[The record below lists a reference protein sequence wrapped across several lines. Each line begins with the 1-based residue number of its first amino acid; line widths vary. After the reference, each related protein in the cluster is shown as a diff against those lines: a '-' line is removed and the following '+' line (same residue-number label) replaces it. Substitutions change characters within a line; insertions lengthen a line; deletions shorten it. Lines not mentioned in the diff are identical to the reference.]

1 MSNNIIDFKEI
12 IFTKIA
18 QWRYFTGLDF
28 HVLATLFFRGWAVF
42 AGGATILLLPLWLSP
57 IEQGY
62 YFTFSSI
69 LALQVF
75 FELGLNQIIMQLVS
89 HEVAHLHE
97 TADGT
102 FRGEASRLD
111 RLSSLAIL
119 IQRWYR
125 IIALFF
131 ALIGG
136 AVGIIFFKQKNIEQI
151 SFLLEI
157 WIILIGATAINLWL
171 SPKLSVMEGCGKVG
185 QVARLRLIQSI
196 LGYSCFWI
204 MLLSGS
210 GLFAS
215 IAIPIIGAACTT
227 YWLKLNGYILKW
239 LPSRVIDIKNE
250 LRWRN
255 DIFPLQWRIA
265 LSWASGYLIFNLFI
279 PVVFS
284 RYGAIEAGRLGMA
297 LTVFSSI
304 STIGM
309 SWVNAKAP
317 NFTMYISRGERK
329 KLNTVF
335 QAVFFRSV
343 LATALLS
350 LGIVVLGWY
359 LNYLEILL
367 MMRISSPKILMIL
380 AGVTIANSMVF
391 SMAIYMRA
399 HREEPMLIQS
409 IIVGLIIGFGVYFI
423 SIIGI
428 FEMMF
433 FYMIVSIAIS
443 FPWTAWIFLKYFK
456 RQ

>member
-1 MSNNIIDFKEI
+1 MNIK
-12 IFTKIA
+12 
-18 QWRYFTGLDF
+18 
-28 HVLATLFFRGWAVF
+28 RGDIYYAD
-42 AGGATILLLPLWLSP
+42 LSP
-57 IEQGY
+57 VVGSEQGGIRPVLIVQNDVGNKY
-62 YFTFSSI
+62 SPTVIAAAITSQKYKTKLPTHISVDAVDCGLQKDSI
-69 LALQVF
+69 V
-75 FELGLNQIIMQLVS
+75 
-89 HEVAHLHE
+89 
-97 TADGT
+97 
-102 FRGEASRLD
+102 
-111 RLSSLAIL
+111 
-119 IQRWYR
+119 
-125 IIALFF
+125 
-131 ALIGG
+131 
-136 AVGIIFFKQKNIEQI
+136 
-151 SFLLEI
+151 LLEQVRT
-157 WIILIGATAINLWL
+157 LDKKRLKERMGNL
-171 SPKLSVMEGCGKVG
+171 PTDEMNKVNRALSVSFGL
-185 QVARLRLIQSI
+185 A
-196 LGYSCFWI
+196 YSCFWI
-204 MLLSGS
+204 MLLSGA

-391 SMAIYMRA
+391 SMAIDMRA

-409 IIVGLIIGFGVYFI
+409 IIVRLIIGFGVYFI